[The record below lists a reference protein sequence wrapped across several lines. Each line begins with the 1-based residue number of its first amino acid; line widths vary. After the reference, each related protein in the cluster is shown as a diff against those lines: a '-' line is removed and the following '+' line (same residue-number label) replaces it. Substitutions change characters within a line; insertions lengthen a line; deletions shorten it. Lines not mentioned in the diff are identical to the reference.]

1 MTSRAIVTDSTFR
14 TLARYGP
21 VQVEQQQWM
30 VVTAAGATI
39 QRDWYAWIRGVGE
52 QDMTAGQVRDLAG
65 HLLAAAAHL
74 EQLGAD

>member
-1 MTSRAIVTDSTFR
+1 
-14 TLARYGP
+14 
-21 VQVEQQQWM
+21 M